1 MLPGHQQPSQSLLLL
16 AWIPGIPFH
25 NYLKTGH
32 SVKLCIYI
40 SQNCIVGVCG
50 FWKDYMLKFLYCW
63 SYTMHASNLYQTF
76 CSCNI
81 FLTLYVQ
88 SAKADWR
95 SPRKSGPHSSHHI
108 NQTICNVYTITQ
120 CWSLMLLASCLSC
133 IGPIKHQGKWDI
145 TCCMLANLHRGVV
158 QYLQLVAPAS
168 PLLSSLWTRLVVG
181 TQTGWIRA
189 ELC

>member
-1 MLPGHQQPSQSLLLL
+1 MHKSRPSYWCSSAKEADTKNNLSHLEYLNAQFRKTVLPGYQQPSQALLLL

-50 FWKDYMLKFLYCW
+50 FWKDHMLKFLYCW

-76 CSCNI
+76 CSCDI

-95 SPRKSGPHSSHHI
+95 SPRKSEPHSSHHI

-120 CWSLMLLASCLSC
+120 CWSLLL
-133 IGPIKHQGKWDI
+133 
-145 TCCMLANLHRGVV
+145 
-158 QYLQLVAPAS
+158 
-168 PLLSSLWTRLVVG
+168 
-181 TQTGWIRA
+181 
-189 ELC
+189 